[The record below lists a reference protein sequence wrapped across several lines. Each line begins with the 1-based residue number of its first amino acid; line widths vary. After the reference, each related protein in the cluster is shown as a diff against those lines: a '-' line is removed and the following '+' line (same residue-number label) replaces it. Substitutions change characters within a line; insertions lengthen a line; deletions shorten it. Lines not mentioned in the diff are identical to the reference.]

1 MLKRT
6 IRLTLI
12 CLLLVICSNTVY
24 ATDLVVNMS
33 ESDVV
38 TISGDY
44 DAWAGKQVVLQILNP
59 GKTAADIED
68 VTPQSFKDV
77 FAAVEQVTASAD
89 GVFSF
94 PAITVS
100 GPDGYY
106 NVRVTSGD
114 SDLIYKP
121 RAFSYLADSSGA
133 FIISQLSDN
142 TVSSAG
148 IAAVLNDYA
157 DILEINEF
165 CGYSAEKQNRIA
177 ELFQNNITKIDD
189 VKGNFDIAVFV
200 DAINTSD
207 VQTVQEL
214 LKTNPDMVKKLCKV
228 TSVYDDITND
238 EDLKILCTR
247 LVAAAPHTSVENFIK
262 SFSDL
267 TVFTA
272 LNTLKS
278 HARVETILRESENWL
293 QADFSEY
300 YGLESKK
307 KVNTAVIN
315 GEYENV
321 EDLIKTIDDVVYDIK
336 HKKPDTSSGGG
347 GGSVASGGMTSSVKV
362 PTHSQDNA
370 QDVTEEVYP
379 FEDTAECEWAEEAI
393 GYLYSNG
400 IVNGTSSTVFAPMDY
415 VTREEFVKMAVL
427 AFGISGGKEPVSFA
441 DCQPYHWAFGYV
453 SAAVGEGIINGQS
466 ETHFGIGEKISR
478 QDMALILYRTLTLSG
493 ATFGATRNF
502 SDDNDVSAYAAEA
515 VAKMAG
521 SGMINGMG
529 DGSFKPHSN
538 ATRAQAAKMIYEVM
552 TTMEVNKI

>member
-12 CLLLVICSNTVY
+12 CLLLVICSNTVH

-38 TISGDY
+38 TVSGDY

-142 TVSSAG
+142 TVSSDG
-148 IAAVLNDYA
+148 IADVLNDYA

-177 ELFQNNITKIDD
+177 ELFQNNITKIDE

-200 DAINTSD
+200 DTINTSD

-214 LKTNPDMVKKLCKV
+214 LKTNSDMVKKLCKV

-238 EDLKILCTR
+238 DVLKILCTR
-247 LVAAAPHTSVENFIK
+247 LVAAAPHTSVENFIS
-262 SFSDL
+262 SFSDI

-272 LNTLKS
+272 LNTLES
-278 HARVETILRESENWL
+278 HARVETILKESEAWL

-300 YGLESKK
+300 YALESKK
-307 KVNTAVIN
+307 QVNNTVIN
-315 GEYENV
+315 SEYTDAS
-321 EDLIKTIDDVVYDIK
+321 DLIKTVADAVYDAK
-336 HKKPDTSSGGG
+336 NKKPDTSGR
-347 GGSVASGGMTSSVKV
+347 GGSVVSGGMTSSVTV
-362 PTHSQDNA
+362 PAQPMDNV
-370 QDVTEEVYP
+370 QEYP
-379 FEDTAECEWAEEAI
+379 FEDTAEYEWAEEAI

-415 VTREEFVKMAVL
+415 VTREEFVKMVVL
-427 AFGISGGKEPVSFA
+427 AFDKMGAGDGASFV
-441 DCQPYHWAFGYV
+441 DCQPSHWAFEYV
-453 SAAVGEGIINGQS
+453 SAAVSEGIIKGKS
-466 ETHFGIGEKISR
+466 DTHFGIGEKITR
-478 QDMALILYRTLTLSG
+478 QDMALILYRTAVLSG
-493 ATFGATRNF
+493 ASFDTEKRF
-502 SDDNDVSAYAAEA
+502 SDDSDVSAYAAEA

-521 SGMINGMG
+521 SGIINGMG
-529 DGSFKPHSN
+529 DGSFAPHSN
-538 ATRAQAAKMIYEVM
+538 ATRAQAAKMIYEAIIGR
-552 TTMEVNKI
+552 E